1 MDNEDLRLAVYRAFA
16 ETGRA
21 PQADE
26 LAAELGA
33 EIPAVT
39 GGLEELARARHLV
52 LGDRGEI
59 VMAHPFSAVPLGFSV
74 MGRRTLWWGGCAWDS
89 FALPHLLPGE
99 GEVLVATRCPACGR
113 PHAWNVGSHRPPDGE
128 QVAHFLVPA
137 SRMWDDVVYTCGHQ
151 RLFCSEDCVDAWLK
165 TTGADRGYVMSLG
178 TLWRFAAHWYDGR
191 LDRGY
196 QRREPARAAE
206 YLRGVGLSGPFW
218 GL

>member
-1 MDNEDLRLAVYRAFA
+1 
-16 ETGRA
+16 
-21 PQADE
+21 
-26 LAAELGA
+26 
-33 EIPAVT
+33 
-39 GGLEELARARHLV
+39 
-52 LGDRGEI
+52 
-59 VMAHPFSAVPLGFSV
+59 
-74 MGRRTLWWGGCAWDS
+74 
-89 FALPHLLPGE
+89 
-99 GEVLVATRCPACGR
+99 
-113 PHAWNVGSHRPPDGE
+113 
-128 QVAHFLVPA
+128 
-137 SRMWDDVVYTCGHQ
+137 MWDDVVHTCGHQ

>member
-39 GGLEELARARHLV
+39 AGLEELARARHLV
-52 LGDRGEI
+52 LGDCGEI

-113 PHAWNVGSHRPPDGE
+113 PHAWNVGSHHPPDGE

-137 SRMWDDVVYTCGHQ
+137 SRMWDDVVHTCGHQ

-191 LDRGY
+191 LERGY